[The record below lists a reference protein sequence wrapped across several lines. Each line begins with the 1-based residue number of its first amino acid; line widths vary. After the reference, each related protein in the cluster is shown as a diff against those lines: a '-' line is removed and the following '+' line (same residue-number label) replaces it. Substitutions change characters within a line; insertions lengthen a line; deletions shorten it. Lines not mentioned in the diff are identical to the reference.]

1 MNLFHKDFWLALG
14 KKYRWQAFATQ
25 AVIFLL
31 LGVFLSFA
39 FSAAPTDSSPQTGS
53 NSQGESSGESHQHD
67 STSEDVKP
75 EWWTCSM
82 HPQIR
87 KRKPGTCPL
96 CQMDLVPVKA
106 SSSGMRTLSISPA
119 VKKLM
124 KVETAPVERK
134 YVTAT
139 IRMVGKVD
147 FDETEVSHITA
158 WVSGRLDRL
167 FVDYT
172 GVSVKKGTH
181 MVYIYSEELYSIQ
194 EELLTALRFE
204 KENPNVGG
212 LDLVEAAREKLR
224 LLGLSKEQIDAI
236 ELKQKADDHTTIFSP
251 ESGVV
256 IEKLKKEG
264 DRVRTGDRIYTVADL
279 SKVWVQLDAYES
291 DLQWLRYGQ
300 IVSFTVEAFPGET
313 FQGRVSF
320 MEPTLNK
327 ATRTVKVR
335 VNVDNA
341 DARLKPEMFVRAMV
355 KSDVAAGGNVMDADL
370 AGKWISPMH
379 PEIIKDEPGNC
390 DKCGM
395 PLVRAE
401 TLGFVPALADSAA
414 KPLVIPASAA
424 LITGTRAIV
433 YVEVPGAKEPTYEGR
448 EVLLGPRAGDYYLVR
463 NGLFDGE
470 NVVTNGNFKIDS
482 ALQIQAKP
490 TMMTPEGGG
499 GGGHDHGGDDSTS
512 KSDDDSL
519 PKMEMILPDHFKNGL
534 ENLFTASEKVSEK
547 VKTKNLDDL
556 RLAFEEFE
564 TQLNQVSAANLDDH
578 PAMLWKEF
586 LMRLGNDSIEGKE
599 AQDFDEAFKVAS
611 SLKNNIAKL
620 KESFLLGHENH
631 ENHEVK
637 TTKELPVLNVPDEF
651 KQQLSSITQAYF
663 QIQEGFAT
671 DDEQMTVEGINTL
684 RTRFSQ
690 LDERLLDESA
700 KTVWDSEKKQL
711 TKILQ
716 RLADVKDMNSA
727 RSELALLSEQLLA
740 IINRFGNTGITIYEL
755 HCPMAFD
762 GRGATWLQ
770 STDQPNNPYFAGSF
784 MESCADRVKQISSAK
799 KPAEKGHRHE

>member
-1 MNLFHKDFWLALG
+1 MNILQKEYWLGLG
-14 KKYRWQAFATQ
+14 KKYWWQTFTAQ
-25 AVIFLL
+25 AIFFVLF
-31 LGVFLSFA
+31 GVFLTFV
-39 FSAAPTDSSPQTGS
+39 FSS
-53 NSQGESSGESHQHD
+53 NKQSTSLESESGNNASTHEHDNHSASGE
-67 STSEDVKP
+67 TKA

-87 KRKPGTCPL
+87 QRKPGKCPL
-96 CQMDLVPVKA
+96 CQMDLVPVKT
-106 SSSGMRTLSISPA
+106 SSGGMRTLTISPA

-147 FDETEVSHITA
+147 FDETNVSHITA

-172 GVSVKKGTH
+172 GVSVKKGHH

-194 EELLTALRFE
+194 EELLTAIKFQ

-224 LLGLSKEQIDAI
+224 LLGLSKEQIEQV
-236 ELKQKADDHTTIFSP
+236 ELKQKSDDHVTIYSP
-251 ESGVV
+251 KSGVV

-291 DLQWLRYGQ
+291 DLKWLRYGQ
-300 IVSFTVEAFPGET
+300 NVTFGVEAFPGET
-313 FQGRVSF
+313 FSGRVSF
-320 MEPTLNK
+320 IEPTLNK
-327 ATRTVKVR
+327 LTRTVKVR
-335 VNVDNA
+335 VDVDNS
-341 DARLKPEMFVRAMV
+341 DGRLKPEMFVRATV
-355 KSDVAAGGNVMDADL
+355 KSEVAAGGKVMDTKL

-401 TLGFVPALADSAA
+401 TLGFVPALASNSA

-448 EVLLGPRAGDYYLVR
+448 EVLLGSRAGEYYLVR
-463 NGLFDGE
+463 NGLFEGE
-470 NVVTNGNFKIDS
+470 KVVTNGNFKIDS

-490 TMMTPEGGG
+490 TMMTPDGGG
-499 GGGHDHGGDDSTS
+499 GGGHDHGGHESSNDSNEE
-512 KSDDDSL
+512 SL
-519 PKMEMILPDHFKNGL
+519 PKMEMILPDHFKTGL
-534 ENLFTASEKVSEK
+534 HELFTASESIRIESNSN
-547 VKTKNLDDL
+547 NLNAIVQ
-556 RLAFEEFE
+556 AFKEFE
-564 TQLNQVSAANLDDH
+564 SRLNQINAANLDDH

-599 AQDFDEAFKVAS
+599 SKELAEAIKVAS
-611 SLKNNIAKL
+611 SLQNNIQKL
-620 KESFLLGHENH
+620 KEAFLLGHENH
-631 ENHEVK
+631 QKHHSSKSE
-637 TTKELPVLNVPDEF
+637 ELPALRIPDEF
-651 KQQLSSITQAYF
+651 KKQLANVTKAYY
-663 QIQEGFAT
+663 QIQDGFAT
-671 DDEQMTVEGINTL
+671 DDEQKTVEGINQLT
-684 RTRFSQ
+684 TQFSQ
-690 LDERLLDESA
+690 VNESLLDEEA
-700 KTVWDSEKKQL
+700 LDTWNSEKKHL
-711 TKILQ
+711 AKILN
-716 RLADVKDMNSA
+716 RLAEVKDMNAA
-727 RSELALLSEQLLA
+727 RPEFALLSEQILV
-740 IINRFGNTGITIYEL
+740 IVHRFGITDITVYEL

-770 STDQPNNPYFAGSF
+770 DNDKPNNPYFAGEF
-784 MESCADRVKQISSAK
+784 MESCADKVKLISSPK
-799 KPAEKGHRHE
+799 QPSKKGHHHE